1 MPETLGAG
9 EAKLVKAGSD
19 LVFQLHYTTDGR
31 PGSDVSRAGLVF
43 CHEKPRQRVFM
54 LAAANVRF
62 VIPAGNPDV
71 VLTSKLVLHHEA
83 SLVSLLPH
91 MHLRGKSFEFRAVF
105 PNGER
110 KTLLRVPNYNY
121 NWQLSYYLA
130 ERLRLPADTSI
141 ECVAHYDNSPN
152 NPMNPDPAATVR
164 FGPQSSDE
172 MMIGYFE
179 VAADPEV
186 DLRDLLI
193 GSSEIDVNRT
203 ESRPAI
209 STPTSSR

>member
-1 MPETLGAG
+1 
-9 EAKLVKAGSD
+9 
-19 LVFQLHYTTDGR
+19 
-31 PGSDVSRAGLVF
+31 
-43 CHEKPRQRVFM
+43 
-54 LAAANVRF
+54 
-62 VIPAGNPDV
+62 
-71 VLTSKLVLHHEA
+71 
-83 SLVSLLPH
+83 
-91 MHLRGKSFEFRAVF
+91 
-105 PNGER
+105 
-110 KTLLRVPNYNY
+110 
-121 NWQLSYYLA
+121 
-130 ERLRLPADTSI
+130 
-141 ECVAHYDNSPN
+141 
-152 NPMNPDPAATVR
+152 MNPDPAATVR